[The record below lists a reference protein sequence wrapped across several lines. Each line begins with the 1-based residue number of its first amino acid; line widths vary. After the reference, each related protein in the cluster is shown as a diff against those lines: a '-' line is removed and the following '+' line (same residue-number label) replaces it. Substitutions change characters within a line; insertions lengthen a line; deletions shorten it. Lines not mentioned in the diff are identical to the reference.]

1 MRVNV
6 LNRVK
11 NVSLI
16 LPKDKD
22 IVYKDKT
29 ELEEFDIVK
38 MELNSGMSL
47 NTRYVKE
54 ANEKEVDIYLEDNTV
69 LCEVSKNNIKYDE
82 DSNAIEVLSVGSS
95 GASAKRGCCNKRS
108 QNNRSKLDPGTDTKG
123 GMFGIF

>member
-11 NVSLI
+11 NVSL
-16 LPKDKD
+16 LAPKDKD
-22 IVYKDKT
+22 IVYRDKA
-29 ELEEFDIVK
+29 ELEDFDIIE

-69 LCEVSKNNIKYDE
+69 LCEIPKNNIKYDE
-82 DSNAIEVLSVGSS
+82 DSNAIEVLSVGAA
-95 GASAKRGCCNKRS
+95 GASARKGCCNQES
-108 QNNRSKLDPGTDTKG
+108 NRSKLDPGTDTKG
-123 GMFGIF
+123 GMAGIF

>member
-1 MRVNV
+1 M
-6 LNRVK
+6 
-11 NVSLI
+11 
-16 LPKDKD
+16 PKDKD
-22 IVYKDKT
+22 IEYRDKT
-29 ELEEFDIVK
+29 ELEDFDIIK

-82 DSNAIEVLSVGSS
+82 DSNAVEVLSVGSS
-95 GASAKRGCCNKRS
+95 GASAKRGCCNEQS
-108 QNNRSKLDPGTDTKG
+108 NRSKLDPGTDTKG